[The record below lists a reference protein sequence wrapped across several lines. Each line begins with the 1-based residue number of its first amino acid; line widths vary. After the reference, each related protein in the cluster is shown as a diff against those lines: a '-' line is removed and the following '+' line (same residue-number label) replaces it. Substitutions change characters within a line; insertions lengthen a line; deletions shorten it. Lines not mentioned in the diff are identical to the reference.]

1 MRPAFF
7 VEPHPDIRVFVMS
20 QREPTQCAV
29 GQRPTAGMLSVT
41 KRIRPDANVALRQAQ
56 GDILLMMWD
65 RYYFLNLAIMFLIFF
80 T

>member
-1 MRPAFF
+1 MIQNEYAPMRMSWFGTA
-7 VEPHPDIRVFVMS
+7 HHDIRGGHDEGV
-20 QREPTQCAV
+20 
-29 GQRPTAGMLSVT
+29 LSVT